1 MALSHLA
8 LFFLFPTLMPLKIIH
23 HTETMPE
30 KQQKGLDLD
39 VEDVLQK
46 MFYLCSKVVEFSQG
60 ILNGIDFEEMLRIE
74 DEEEFQLQYNR
85 IIRTMNIFALIFGK
99 RIAIMDAVA
108 KATNVMQKLQVLAD
122 KFGVQ
127 IVAMPED
134 IEDEV
139 LDDDDIEMMVQ
150 MVKDFGADKIRED
163 VAECREKLEAE
174 KEQNKSNNILDVY
187 DVYKEE
193 PLDDCDENS
202 DNNVI
207 LTSQT

>member
-1 MALSHLA
+1 
-8 LFFLFPTLMPLKIIH
+8 MPLKIVH
-23 HTETMPE
+23 HTENMPE

-127 IVAMPED
+127 IVATPED

-174 KEQNKSNNILDVY
+174 KEQNRPNNILDVY

-193 PLDDCDENS
+193 SPDDCDKNS

>member
-1 MALSHLA
+1 
-8 LFFLFPTLMPLKIIH
+8 MPLKIIH
-23 HTETMPE
+23 HTENIPE
-30 KQQKGLDLD
+30 TQQKGLDLD

-60 ILNGIDFEEMLRIE
+60 ILNGIDFEEMLRI
-74 DEEEFQLQYNR
+74 DDDEEFQLRYNR

-99 RIAIMDAVA
+99 RIAIMDAVS
-108 KATNVMQKLQVLAD
+108 KATVVMQKLQILAD

-127 IVAMPED
+127 IVATQED

-150 MVKDFGADKIRED
+150 MVKDFGIDKIRED
-163 VAECREKLEAE
+163 AAECREKLDAE
-174 KEQNKSNNILDVY
+174 KEQNKPNNILDVY

-193 PLDDCDENS
+193 PPDDCDEKS
-202 DNNVI
+202 DNNAI
-207 LTSQT
+207 LASPA

>member
-1 MALSHLA
+1 
-8 LFFLFPTLMPLKIIH
+8 MPLKIVH
-23 HTETMPE
+23 HTESMPE

-60 ILNGIDFEEMLRIE
+60 ILNGIDFEAMLRI
-74 DEEEFQLQYNR
+74 DDDEEFQLRYNR
-85 IIRTMNIFALIFGK
+85 IIRTMNIFTLIFGK
-99 RIAIMDAVA
+99 RIAIMDAVS
-108 KATNVMQKLQVLAD
+108 KATVVMQKLQILAD

-127 IVAMPED
+127 IVATQED

-163 VAECREKLEAE
+163 ARECREIMDIE
-174 KEQNKSNNILDVY
+174 KEKNKPNNILDVY

-193 PLDDCDENS
+193 PSGKCTADS
-202 DNNVI
+202 NNTAS
-207 LTSQT
+207 LASQA

>member
-1 MALSHLA
+1 
-8 LFFLFPTLMPLKIIH
+8 MPLKIVH
-23 HTETMPE
+23 HTENMPV

-85 IIRTMNIFALIFGK
+85 VIRTMNIFALIFGK

-108 KATNVMQKLQVLAD
+108 KATNVMQKLQALAD

-127 IVAMPED
+127 IVSTQED
-134 IEDEV
+134 IDDEV

-163 VAECREKLEAE
+163 SKECREMIDVE
-174 KEQNKSNNILDVY
+174 KENNKPNEILDVY
-187 DVYKEE
+187 DIYKEKQA
-193 PLDDCDENS
+193 ENCEKKS
-202 DNNVI
+202 DYNTI
-207 LTSQT
+207 LASPT

>member
-1 MALSHLA
+1 
-8 LFFLFPTLMPLKIIH
+8 MPLKIIH

-127 IVAMPED
+127 IVATPED

-150 MVKDFGADKIRED
+150 MVKDFGVDKIRED

-174 KEQNKSNNILDVY
+174 KEQNRPNNILDVY

-193 PLDDCDENS
+193 SPDDCDKNS